1 MAERHTPLPPGGPK
15 APVSAATVARE
26 ANLPGSDVNIGALRK
41 SLPAHV
47 FEKSLAHSM
56 AYFVW
61 DSAVLAGLF
70 YGYKAYLHGV
80 SWGATEWAAY
90 VVWANVVGF
99 FMWSFF
105 VVGHDCGHGSFS
117 DNKTINAVVGH
128 LSHGF
133 LLVPYWPWARS
144 HAQHHAYHNHKDKD
158 MSHVWSTPA
167 EESTGAKFLKDQPL
181 LVPFAYT
188 FGYLLAGWTDGS
200 HFVPWGKLFR
210 NNRER
215 VQCVISTGVVL
226 AYLVAIRYA
235 AGSWSAF
242 SVGFVVPWSIYN
254 TWLYVVTYLQHHTAD
269 TQVYS
274 NENWTF
280 TTGAVQTVD
289 RVYGFGLLDKLMHNI
304 TDGHVV
310 HHLFYTSIPHY
321 RLMDA
326 TPAVAESLGK
336 SYRKVEGFPLLEFIK
351 SHTKFT
357 RPILEW
363 LPEQRIWKMKAPS
376 AASPVKQ
383 D

>member
-1 MAERHTPLPPGGPK
+1 MVSPVPLP
-15 APVSAATVARE
+15 ATPQRTNTASQVAKE
-26 ANLPGSDVNIGALRK
+26 MNFPGSDINIGALRK
-41 SLPAHV
+41 SLPPIV
-47 FEKSLAHSM
+47 FEKSLALSM
-56 AYFVW
+56 FYAVA
-61 DSAVLAGLF
+61 DVTVLAALF
-70 YGYKAYLHGV
+70 QAYRVYLHAAPV
-80 SWGATEWAAY
+80 WGAAHWAAY

-99 FMWSFF
+99 TMWSLF

-117 DNKTINAVVGH
+117 DVKSLNAVVGH

-133 LLVPYWPWARS
+133 LLVPFWPWARS

-167 EESTGAKFLKDQPL
+167 EEGNGGKLLKDQPL
-181 LVPFAYT
+181 LIPFAYT
-188 FGYLLAGWTDGS
+188 FGYLIAGWTDGS
-200 HFVPWGKLFR
+200 HYVPWSKLFR

-215 VQCVISTGVVL
+215 VQCVISSGVCL
-226 AYLVAIRYA
+226 AFLGAIRYA

-242 SVGFVVPWSIYN
+242 GAGYFVPWCIYN
-254 TWLYVVTYLQHHTAD
+254 TWLYGVTYLQHHSEG

-326 TPAVAESLGK
+326 TPVVAESLGK
-336 SYRKVEGFPLLEFIK
+336 AYRKVEGFPIIEFIK
-351 SHTKFT
+351 SHVKFS
-357 RPILEW
+357 RPHLKW
-363 LPEQRIWKMKAPS
+363 LPEQRIWKMF
-376 AASPVKQ
+376 KQ
-383 D
+383 NELKQE